1 MALSDEGLTFLAKY
15 CDASGFLKARLA
27 ERREELRQLAAR
39 PTGGEHVIR
48 ASDIG
53 RARDPEDKAGENAA
67 IDAADAAAAKLGA
80 KLEATGRGGDQQ
92 LAPGRKTQHLT
103 EILLRDEDGLNAKQI
118 TDKIATVDRAT
129 RELAA
134 RQIDSGMTQPEKNAI
149 ADARQKVAHA
159 KAAVVYVETQMAQLQ
174 LATPG
179 SSPRDGKNRAIAA
192 LADEVGQYSLS
203 HYASRHGPQTTI
215 DEHVARV
222 ATGFAPD
229 DARPVPG
236 TRTVLSRDW
245 VDAGGTPVKGEYV
258 TVPDVREMG
267 PHGVG
272 AASRIGSAEEGLFMV
287 EDALSDAHAAR
298 SGGEVGDNAK
308 LVKLAKNPATGPV
321 VGDAVELEKVG
332 TDYVDD
338 AGTPLSSP
346 KQLRSTAQLQA
357 DKEKQLG
364 RPLTP
369 AEATAAANATKSDLV
384 KQQIIDSRAKSVM
397 IDREVRSSKV
407 VMVADPDGG
416 FRTVTAFPEKS
427 VAAEFGVA
435 PQRQTRL
442 DNSTPPAAPGP
453 DPMIAL
459 TQAAQDAETLATTA
473 RSEADNARK
482 AAEDSVADGFAAVM
496 ADPAH
501 VAELSALQQAARAE
515 AAARSERDAAAA
527 ALLRGQQVKTELEDR
542 KTEAESRLSAATT
555 AVGPAKLAHDT
566 TPGDRALE
574 IAWRAATEEEE
585 TAKADLATLQSRLD
599 RVTTLVDEMG
609 EANKTATTALDEA
622 TRAAGAAADAARKA
636 GASAEHV
643 TAAAATGA
651 AMQAAVAACDA
662 KLSELR
668 TLAAKAD
675 FARNRLDEAR
685 EAADPAASDAS
696 DTNVAAMRAERGNTL
711 KDALARG
718 DGDFEAAKQA
728 WLDEVAS
735 VEKMFADD
743 ADLREETLA
752 RLKEAEEEAAARMAA
767 RVDALA
773 QAAVAQSAL
782 SPGDDG
788 AAAQT
793 AVDTARAELEKAR
806 EALKSSRRDLRT
818 NEALVRAQKLLDA
831 AAVGVAR
838 ARAEAVAAEVRAA
851 KAEAD
856 GAPDAVALRQAATLR
871 RAEEDLAEAQYEDHR
886 AREDLHDAKTALR
899 LVQLDNARLNGRIL
913 AAEDE
918 VARSPVPKTREMARL
933 EDVTLPALRQRKQA
947 SDGQLA
953 AARTGYDDAIRQ
965 NRDAVERVKRC
976 EEAVVAAMPAN

>member
-1 MALSDEGLTFLAKY
+1 MALSDEGLSFLAKY

-27 ERREELRQLAAR
+27 ERREELKQLAAR
-39 PTGGEHVIR
+39 PAGGDHLVR
-48 ASDIG
+48 ASGIG
-53 RARDPEDKAGENAA
+53 RATDPANDAGDNAA
-67 IDAADAAAAKLGA
+67 IDAANAVAATLGA
-80 KLEATGRGGDQQ
+80 KLEETGRGGDPTF
-92 LAPGRKTQHLT
+92 APDRKKKHLT

-118 TDKIATVDRAT
+118 TDRIATVDRAT

-134 RQIDSGMTQPEKNAI
+134 KQIDPGMTQPEKDAI

-192 LADEVGQYSLS
+192 LAEEVGQHSIS
-203 HYASRHGPQTTI
+203 HYASRHGPQTEI

-236 TRTVLSRDW
+236 TRTVASRDW
-245 VDAGGTPVKGEYV
+245 VDASGATVTGENV

-287 EDALSDAHAAR
+287 EDALSDAHVAR
-298 SGGEVGDNAK
+298 SEGAVGDNAK
-308 LVKLAKNPATGPV
+308 LVKVAKNPATGPV
-321 VGDAVELEKVG
+321 VGDAVELQKVG
-332 TDYVDD
+332 NTYVDD
-338 AGTPLSSP
+338 AGHQLPSL
-346 KQLRSTAQLQA
+346 KQLRSTAQLRA
-357 DKEKQLG
+357 EKEKQVG
-364 RPLTP
+364 RPLTLTEEN
-369 AEATAAANATKSDLV
+369 AVIGATKSDLQM
-384 KQQIIDSRAKSVM
+384 QQVIDSRAKSVM

-407 VMVADPDGG
+407 VLVADADGG
-416 FRTVTAFPEKS
+416 FRTVTAFPDKS

-442 DNSTPPAAPGP
+442 DNSTPPVAPGP

-459 TQAAQDAETLATTA
+459 TQAALDAETLATAA
-473 RSEADNARK
+473 RSEADDARK
-482 AAEDSVADGFAAVM
+482 VAEDSVADGFAAVM
-496 ADPAH
+496 ADADH
-501 VAELSALQQAARAE
+501 VAELSAVQQAARAE
-515 AAARSERDAAAA
+515 AAARTERDAAAA
-527 ALLRGQQVKTELEDR
+527 ALARAEQIKTELEGR
-542 KTEAESRLSAATT
+542 KTEAESRVSAATT

-566 TPGDRALE
+566 TPGDRGLE
-574 IAWRAATEEEE
+574 LAWRAATEEEA
-585 TAKADLATLQSRLD
+585 TAKADLATLQARLD
-599 RVTTLVDEMG
+599 RVTTLVDEMVK
-609 EANKTATTALDEA
+609 EDAAATVALDDA
-622 TRAAGAAADAARKA
+622 TKAAGAAADAARQA

-643 TAAAATGA
+643 KAAADTGA
-651 AMQAAVAACDA
+651 AMQAAVAAWDA
-662 KLSELR
+662 KLSEVR

-675 FARNRLDEAR
+675 FARNQLDEAR

-711 KDALARG
+711 KDALAKG
-718 DGDFEAAKQA
+718 EADFEAAKQA

-743 ADLREETLA
+743 AERREETLA
-752 RLKEAEEEAAARMAA
+752 RLKEAEEEAATRLAA

-782 SPGDDG
+782 SPGDDAG
-788 AAAQT
+788 AAQT

-806 EALKSSRRDLRT
+806 GALKANRRDLRT
-818 NEALVRAQKLLDA
+818 NEALLRAQEALDA

-856 GAPDAVALRQAATLR
+856 GAADAVSLRQAATLR

-918 VARSPVPKTREMARL
+918 VAKSPVPKTREVARL
-933 EDVTLPALRQRKQA
+933 EDVTLPALRERKLA

-953 AARTGYDDAIRQ
+953 AARTAHDDAIRQ
-965 NRDAVERVKRC
+965 NRDAVSRLKLC
-976 EEAVVAAMPAN
+976 EEAVVAAMQAG